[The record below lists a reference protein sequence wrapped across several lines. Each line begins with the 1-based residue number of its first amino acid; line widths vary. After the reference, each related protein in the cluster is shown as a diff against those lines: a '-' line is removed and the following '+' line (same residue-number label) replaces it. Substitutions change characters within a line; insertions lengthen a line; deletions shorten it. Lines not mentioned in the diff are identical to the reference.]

1 MSRAIVFLTR
11 AFIVYCWV
19 LAICYAMH
27 AQIVDNPSKTGV
39 QQESIY
45 RTLDFISNNL
55 DASCTATLP
64 MAKDMIVALES
75 DRVNE
80 QTILIGHADFHF
92 AAAFTGATKDTPGYL
107 ILVANDGAFFTA
119 NEKTESAH
127 LPGSAIGSV
136 MGGERTSF
144 YIIAHQYK
152 GGSNQAKVVILLHEL
167 GHATNAPG
175 FVPDYGNPSKVDHN
189 DSLITN
195 GCKNVVKSAGKFKGV
210 L

>member
-19 LAICYAMH
+19 LALHYAMH

-119 NEKTESAH
+119 DERVIPAAAPSGLGMT
-127 LPGSAIGSV
+127 L
-136 MGGERTSF
+136 GGETTLSNV
-144 YIIAHQYK
+144 IAHQYR

-195 GCKNVVKSAGKFKGV
+195 GCKNVVKSAGKFKGA

>member
-19 LAICYAMH
+19 LALHYAMH

-64 MAKDMIVALES
+64 MAKDM
-75 DRVNE
+75 
-80 QTILIGHADFHF
+80 
-92 AAAFTGATKDTPGYL
+92 
-107 ILVANDGAFFTA
+107 
-119 NEKTESAH
+119 
-127 LPGSAIGSV
+127 
-136 MGGERTSF
+136 
-144 YIIAHQYK
+144 
-152 GGSNQAKVVILLHEL
+152 ILLHEL

-195 GCKNVVKSAGKFKGV
+195 GCKNVVKSAGKFKGA